1 MSTNDF
7 LREYRGSGP
16 LRDVTVLDFTQ
27 MMMGPVA
34 TQLLGDLGAV
44 VIKVERPVSGEWER
58 SYMPRGRRLHGESP
72 YFLAMNRNKLAITAD
87 LTKAEDCAFLLELVA
102 KCDVVV
108 ENFRPGVMDRLG
120 FSYEELLKHNPKLV
134 YASGSG
140 FGPKGP
146 LVKRP
151 GQDMLLQSMSGL
163 AANSGPA
170 DGPPVPLAAP
180 ILDASTA
187 FLLAFSIV
195 SSVLDA
201 RENGTPHRV
210 EASLLGTALMI
221 QCQEALVS
229 MNTDLTWQRS
239 SAGIAAPWTDAP
251 YGIYRTSD
259 GFIAMS
265 MTPRARL
272 ATIFDLPSALVD
284 GTDDQW
290 FERRDEVNAI
300 LVAKLK
306 NRTTEDWLS
315 MLTNE
320 GMWVAPVQSVSEM
333 VRHPQ
338 VEANGYVEEIEV
350 PGGQRVRAVGLP
362 FGLSGIDCAN
372 RLPVPTIGQHDEIV
386 RRELARTAVA
396 GG

>member
-1 MSTNDF
+1 MSGNDF
-7 LREYRGSGP
+7 LKQYRGTGP
-16 LRDVTVLDFTQ
+16 LRDITVLDFTQ

-72 YFLAMNRNKLAITAD
+72 YFLAMNRNKLAVTAD
-87 LTKAEDCAFLLELVA
+87 LTKEEDKAFLFDLVE

-120 FSYEELLKHNPKLV
+120 FSYEALLERNPRIV

-140 FGPKGP
+140 FGSKGP

-163 AANSGPA
+163 AANTGPG

-180 ILDASTA
+180 VLDASTA
-187 FLLAFSIV
+187 FLLAFSIA

-201 RENGTPHRV
+201 RENGVPHRV
-210 EASLLGTALMI
+210 EASLLGTSLMI

-229 MNTDLTWQRS
+229 MNTDLTWERS
-239 SAGIAAPWTDAP
+239 RSGIAAPWTDAP
-251 YGIYRTSD
+251 YGVYRTSD
-259 GFIAMS
+259 GFLAMS

-272 ATIFDLPSALVD
+272 GVIFDLPQSLIDV
-284 GTDDQW
+284 TDDEW
-290 FERRDEVNAI
+290 FLQRDAVNARLVEI
-300 LVAKLK
+300 LKT
-306 NRTTEDWLS
+306 RTTGEWVAE
-315 MLTNE
+315 LTE
-320 GMWVAPVQSVSEM
+320 QGMWVAPVQSVAEM

-338 VEANGYVEEIEV
+338 AEANGYVEEIDA
-350 PGGQRVRAVGLP
+350 PGGQQVRAIGLP
-362 FGLSGIDCAN
+362 VAISGMDGAN
-372 RLPVPTIGQHDEIV
+372 RLPVPTIGQHDAIV
-386 RRELARTAVA
+386 RDALAQA
-396 GG
+396 GGKK